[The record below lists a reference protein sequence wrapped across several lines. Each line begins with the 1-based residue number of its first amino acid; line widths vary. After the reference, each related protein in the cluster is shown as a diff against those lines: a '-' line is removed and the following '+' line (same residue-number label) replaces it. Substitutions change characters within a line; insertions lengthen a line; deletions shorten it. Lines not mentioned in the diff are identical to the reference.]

1 MEKDNTL
8 NPYLNTSD
16 VEKMYE
22 KLNLGSRKGITS
34 FMEKAKMTA
43 TRSNS
48 HSRNGAFIF
57 KDEEA
62 LFEVFKSEMPE
73 QIANKKIKY
82 FGELVQMIS

>member
-1 MEKDNTL
+1 MKNQDNIQ
-8 NPYLNTSD
+8 PYLNTSD

-34 FMEKAKMTA
+34 FMKKAKMIA
-43 TRSNS
+43 SRSKS
-48 HSRNGAFIF
+48 SSRNGAFIF

-62 LFEVFKSEMPE
+62 LFELFKSEMPE